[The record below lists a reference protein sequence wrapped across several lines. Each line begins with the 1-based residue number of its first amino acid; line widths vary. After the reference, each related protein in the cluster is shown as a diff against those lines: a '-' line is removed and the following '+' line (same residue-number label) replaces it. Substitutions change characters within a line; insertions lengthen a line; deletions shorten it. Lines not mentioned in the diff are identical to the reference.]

1 MTEPAPPPDPLP
13 SWDFWDPD
21 SADQPPPIEDAPLA
35 SIPDAFV
42 GSLPGASRGDF
53 APPPMVTSDEAAAS
67 TGPAIAFAEQP
78 LEAWEGP
85 RDELPLQDRIAGLTG
100 ARIDLT
106 LRQLPDDNAVAQPPL
121 ELPSRYLWLATLG
134 EGGQG
139 SVELVLDQDLGR
151 QVALKTLLP
160 DKRGERQ
167 LLDLYREAR
176 ITGQLDHPHII
187 TIYDAGQLPDGRL
200 YYTMPRMPG
209 ESLHNVLVRL
219 RRGQAEAAR
228 RWRQIPLVQVL
239 VRACQGVGHAH
250 SLGVIHRDL
259 KPANIL
265 LGDHGEVLVVDWGIA
280 RVLGGPSGDAPSVR
294 RLWSLPGDARRERVR
309 GSPPYMA
316 PEQIQHPDQVTAAA
330 DVFCLGVVLYEALTR
345 VVPFGGD
352 DVDEIVD
359 SLCHDRPVPPR
370 ERAPERS
377 IPAPLEEICLRALE
391 KFPGHRYADAFEM
404 AEALEDFL
412 SGGRRQQAASRR
424 LREAGSMRSR
434 HRALSERRAAARRT
448 LGLATF
454 PAGAVREQPALEA
467 HRELQERY
475 DSLDRATE
483 GVFSEAA
490 WAAHRALALDPDHA
504 EAREL
509 LGELYAARYAEAE
522 LLDSRREK
530 AWFRALLRQFDDRR
544 WGRWIRSGAT
554 LSVSTLPFQTRLELH
569 RLTERDG
576 RLTPGERI
584 ETQEDGRWSLAPGR
598 YALSPAPAG
607 DEPAPWHYPVRLAR
621 EQRRSLV
628 IDLRGEEDAGGLFC
642 FVPGGPAVL
651 GGDRLA
657 DGAGAARTPLIPP
670 FAVARH
676 PVTVGAYA
684 RFLAWVGE
692 DRVALARRHRPPDFD
707 AQRQAGDTR
716 PVTAVRFV
724 DAVAYCGWLSEASGA
739 TLRLPTANE
748 WEKAARGADGRPFPW
763 GDRLT
768 PDSCASI
775 WSGAPGGPP
784 PPVGSHET
792 DRSPF
797 GVEDCA
803 GGVWEWTGTAVDER
817 RLVVGGSIVS
827 GAAGCRS
834 AVRRALD
841 PDQRLPFLGFRV
853 VRELASEPGPASG
866 RSGRAD

>member
-1 MTEPAPPPDPLP
+1 MTSEPDGPVDPLP

-21 SADQPPPIEDAPLA
+21 SADEPPPIEEPPVL
-35 SIPDAFV
+35 SIPEGFI
-42 GSLPGASRGDF
+42 GSLTGLPGASRGDF
-53 APPPMVTSDEAAAS
+53 APDDPTPEFAAAA
-67 TGPAIAFAEQP
+67 TGPAIAFAQEP
-78 LEAWEGP
+78 LLGRVEPHEG
-85 RDELPLQDRIAGLTG
+85 LPLQDRIAGLTG
-100 ARIDLT
+100 ARLELT
-106 LRQLPDDNAVAQPPL
+106 LRRAPGDDEVDAPPL
-121 ELPSRYLWLATLG
+121 ELPARYRWLSTLG

-139 SVELVLDQDLGR
+139 SVELVVDRDLGR

-167 LLDLYREAR
+167 LLDLYREVR

-209 ESLHNVLVRL
+209 ESLHNVLVKL
-219 RRGQAEAAR
+219 RRGRVEAVR
-228 RWRQIPLVQVL
+228 RWRLIPLVQVL

-265 LGDHGEVLVVDWGIA
+265 LGQHGEVLVVDWGIA
-280 RVLGGPSGDAPSVR
+280 RILGGPSGDAPTVR
-294 RLWSLPGDARRERVR
+294 RLWSLPGDERRERVR

-316 PEQIQHPDQVTAAA
+316 PEQVQHPDQVTAAA
-330 DVFCLGVVLYEALTR
+330 DVFCLGVILYEALTR

-359 SLCHDRPVPPR
+359 SMCHDKPVPPR

-391 KFPGHRYADAFEM
+391 KFPGHRYSDAYEM
-404 AEALEDFL
+404 SEALDDFL

-434 HRALSERRAAARRT
+434 HRALAERRAAARRD
-448 LGLATF
+448 LGEASFPVGAKLDPTALA
-454 PAGAVREQPALEA
+454 AWS
-467 HRELQERY
+467 ELQERTE
-475 DSLDRATE
+475 SLDRATE

-544 WGRWIRSGAT
+544 WGRWMRTGAT
-554 LSVSTLPFQTRLELH
+554 LGVSSLPFEAGLEL
-569 RLTERDG
+569 RRIAASDG
-576 RLTPGERI
+576 RLVPGERI
-584 ETQEDGRWSLAPGR
+584 EPQEDGRWHVAPGR
-598 YALSPAPAG
+598 YALCPPG
-607 DEPAPWHYPVRLAR
+607 DEPAAWHYPVRLAR
-621 EQRRSLV
+621 EQRRNLV
-628 IDLRGEEDAGGLFC
+628 IDLRGEEDAGDLFC

-651 GGDRLA
+651 GGDPLA
-657 DGAGAARTPLIPP
+657 EGAGAVRTPLLPP
-670 FAVARH
+670 FAIARH

-692 DRVALARRHRPPDFD
+692 DRIALARRHRPPDFD
-707 AQRQAGDTR
+707 EQRGAGETR
-716 PVTAVRFV
+716 PITGVRLT
-724 DAVAYCGWLSEASGA
+724 DAVAYCAWLSEASGV
-739 TLRLPTANE
+739 TLRLPTADE
-748 WEKAARGADGRPFPW
+748 WEKSARGADGRAFPW
-763 GDRLT
+763 GDRIT
-768 PDSCASI
+768 ADSCASL
-775 WSGAPGGPP
+775 WTGDPGGPP
-784 PPVGSHET
+784 PPVGALPG

-797 GVEDCA
+797 GVEDLA
-803 GGVWEWTGTAVDER
+803 GGVWEWTGTAADPR
-817 RLVVGGSIVS
+817 QVVTGGSIVS
-827 GAAGCRS
+827 HGAGCRS
-834 AVRRALD
+834 AVRRALS
-841 PDQRLPFLGFRV
+841 PEQRLPFLGFRV
-853 VRELASEPGPASG
+853 VRELAEAPAGP
-866 RSGRAD
+866 